1 MMMVACEPLRCSREE
16 GRPQAS
22 GREKGGA
29 LYSGL
34 SGGVERRDMVWTVYV
49 VNDWG
54 G

>member
-1 MMMVACEPLRCSREE
+1 
-16 GRPQAS
+16 
-22 GREKGGA
+22 

-34 SGGVERRDMVWTVYV
+34 SGGVERRDMVWTVCV

>member
-1 MMMVACEPLRCSREE
+1 
-16 GRPQAS
+16 
-22 GREKGGA
+22 

-34 SGGVERRDMVWTVYV
+34 CGGVERRDMVWTVYV